1 MSLWNIPSPLSHCLS
16 VVARAGIAVVV
27 LAVAAV
33 AWVAAPAVAQG
44 DRGAFSD
51 DDGAYYEVALNV
63 LEVRGVLAGTQCEPG
78 RICPDSPVSRS
89 TVAVWLG
96 RAVTG
101 SEPAAVDGSRFA
113 DVDAE
118 DWQAAH
124 IERLAD
130 LGVTEGCAADPRRF
144 CPDGPVTRAQMAAF
158 LVRAFDL
165 PSAGSAGFA
174 DTGGHFFEDSIDA
187 LAAAGVTAGCG
198 AGPLRYCPDRP
209 VSRGQM
215 ATFVARAL
223 GLVVEPAVRSDEKV
237 LEPVARLTGR
247 LAPKSIVASGTGLYF
262 AQNVMYQ
269 HTVSVFDAAKQLV
282 ATLED
287 SVDLRVFGYD
297 VPGETY
303 RGAPVE
309 AAFTSDGSHAFV
321 SNYRM
326 YGSGYDPRAVSDVCE
341 KDRGERSFVYRIDT
355 ETLAIDGVYEA
366 GPVPKFMAVTPDDR
380 LLLVSNWCGYDVSV
394 IDLES
399 HETLAEVEVGRYPRG
414 IAVTG
419 DGTTAYVAVMGSTEI
434 AVIDLATV
442 TAGATHPGSDGEPAG
457 LSYFEAVGD
466 QPRHLVLSPDGE
478 VLYATLN
485 GEDAVVA
492 LDADTGQEL
501 LRARTG
507 TQPRSMDISDD
518 GTALYVVNYRSDTFT
533 KLRASDLAILQ
544 TLDTAPRP
552 IGITYDS
559 FNDEVWVSAYS
570 GVIHVYAE
578 QEPPQPPC
586 READC
591 ETRPGTASPASP
603 AAAEP
608 APAAPAAPG
617 TVAPLVKPYG
627 DGPLPYEQALDA
639 ANRLAPE
646 LALPADCGPPPLDKP
661 GRLPNAE
668 RDYRHGTHQ
677 GIDFFCPRGHPTK
690 AALDGRVVVAVG
702 NYQDASASEL
712 DDLLAIARA
721 LRATPPY
728 TLLTLYGNYV
738 AVDHGIIDSVG
749 HIVSIYAHLDALDPA
764 IRAGQ
769 QVSAGDPLGRVGNT
783 GTTFAA
789 ARSTNQGLQ
798 LHWELHIN
806 GHYLGEGLSNS
817 ETRTVYTALFKHAD
831 Q

>member
-1 MSLWNIPSPLSHCLS
+1 MSPRGVPGALSRSLS
-16 VVARAGIAVVV
+16 MATRAGATAVLLAVVAA
-27 LAVAAV
+27 
-33 AWVAAPAVAQG
+33 AWVVAPAAAQG

-51 DDGAYYEVALNV
+51 DDGAYYEVPLNV
-63 LEVRGVLAGTQCEPG
+63 LEVRGVLAGTQCAPG
-78 RICPDSPVSRS
+78 RICPDEPISRA

-101 SEPAAVDGSRFA
+101 TEPAAANGSRFA

-118 DWQAAH
+118 DWQASH
-124 IERLAD
+124 IERFAD
-130 LGVTEGCAADPRRF
+130 LGVTQGCAANLPLF
-144 CPDGPVTRAQMAAF
+144 CPDRVVTRAEMAAF

-165 PSAGSAGFA
+165 PAAGSAGFA
-174 DTGGHFFEDSIDA
+174 DTDGHFFEDSIDA

-198 AGPLRYCPDRP
+198 ADTLRYCPDQP
-209 VSRGQM
+209 VTRGQM
-215 ATFVARAL
+215 ATFIARAL

-269 HTVSVFDAAKQLV
+269 HTISVFDAAKQLV
-282 ATLED
+282 ATVQD
-287 SVDLRVFGYD
+287 SVDLRAFGYD

-309 AAFTSDGSHAFV
+309 AAFTSDGSYAFV

-326 YGSGYDPRAVSDVCE
+326 YGAGYDPRAGGDVCE

-355 ETLAIDGVYEA
+355 ETLAIDAVYEA

-399 HETLAEVEVGRYPRG
+399 HETLTEVEVGRYPRG

-419 DGTTAYVAVMGSTEI
+419 DSTTAYVAVMGSTDI
-434 AVIDLATV
+434 AVIDLPAV
-442 TAGATHPGSDGEPAG
+442 TAGVTHLGSDGEPAG
-457 LSYFEAVGD
+457 LSYLEGVGD
-466 QPRHLVLSPDGE
+466 QPRHLVLSPDDE
-478 VLYATLN
+478 VLYVTLN
-485 GEDAVVA
+485 GANVVVA
-492 LDADTGQEL
+492 LDADSGQEL

-533 KLRASDLAILQ
+533 KLRARDLSILQ

-578 QEPPQPPC
+578 QEPAQPPC
-586 READC
+586 ETADC
-591 ETRPGTASPASP
+591 EAGPGAGSP

-608 APAAPAAPG
+608 EPEPAPAASE
-617 TVAPLVKPYG
+617 TVTPLVKPYG

-646 LALPADCGPPPLDKP
+646 LALPVDCGPPPVDKP
-661 GRLPNAE
+661 GRLPNAA
-668 RDYRHGTHQ
+668 RDYRYGTHQ
-677 GIDFFCPRGHPTK
+677 GVDFFCPRGHPTK

-712 DDLLAIARA
+712 DDLLAVARA

-738 AVDHGIIDSVG
+738 VVDHGIIDSVG
-749 HIVSIYAHLDALDPA
+749 HVVSIYAHHDALDPA
-764 IRAGQ
+764 VRIGQ
-769 QVSAGDPLGRVGNT
+769 QVRAGDPLGRVGNT

-789 ARSTNQGLQ
+789 AGSTTQGLQ

-817 ETRTVYTALFKHAD
+817 ETRAVYTALFKHAD

>member
-1 MSLWNIPSPLSHCLS
+1 MSLWRIPRALCGGLS
-16 VVARAGIAVVV
+16 VAARAGAAAVV

-33 AWVAAPAVAQG
+33 APAVAQG

-51 DDGAYYEVALNV
+51 DDGVYYEVPLNV
-63 LEVRGVLAGTQCEPG
+63 LEVRGVLAGTQCAPG
-78 RICPDSPVSRS
+78 RICPDLPISRA

-96 RAVTG
+96 RAVTA
-101 SEPAAVDGSRFA
+101 SEPPAVAVSRFT

-130 LGVTEGCAADPRRF
+130 LGVTEGCAADSLSY
-144 CPDGPVTRAQMAAF
+144 CPDRVVTRAEMAAF

-165 PSAGSAGFA
+165 PAAGSAGFA
-174 DTGGHFFEDSIDA
+174 DTDGNFFEDSIDA
-187 LAAAGVTAGCG
+187 LAAAGVTAGCDAG
-198 AGPLRYCPDRP
+198 AQRYCPDRP
-209 VSRGQM
+209 VTRGQM
-215 ATFVARAL
+215 ATFIARAL
-223 GLVVEPAVRSDEKV
+223 SLVVEPAVRSDEKV

-247 LAPKSIVASGTGLYF
+247 LTPKSIVASGTGLYF

-269 HTVSVFDAAKQLV
+269 HTISVFDATKRLV
-282 ATLED
+282 ETLED
-287 SVDLRVFGYD
+287 TVDLRAFGYD
-297 VPGETY
+297 VPGEIY

-309 AAFTSDGSHAFV
+309 AAFTSDASHVFV

-326 YGSGYDPRAVSDVCE
+326 YGPGYDPRAGGDMCE

-355 ETLAIDGVYEA
+355 ETLVIDGVYEA
-366 GPVPKFMAVTPDDR
+366 GPMPKFMAVTPDDR

-399 HETLAEVEVGRYPRG
+399 HETLVEVEVGRYPRG

-419 DGTTAYVAVMGSTEI
+419 DGTTVYVAVMGSTEI
-434 AVIDLATV
+434 AVIDLAAV
-442 TAGATHPGSDGEPAG
+442 TAGVTRLGSDGEPAG
-457 LSYFEAVGD
+457 LSYFEDVGD
-466 QPRHLVLSPDGE
+466 QPRHLVLSPDDE
-478 VLYATLN
+478 VLYVTLN

-501 LRARTG
+501 LRVRTG

-533 KLRASDLAILQ
+533 KLRASDLAVLQ

-570 GVIHVYAE
+570 GVIHVYTE
-578 QEPPQPPC
+578 QEPEQPPC
-586 READC
+586 ATAHCEAP
-591 ETRPGTASPASP
+591 PGAGSP

-608 APAAPAAPG
+608 EPERAPTASG
-617 TVAPLVKPYG
+617 TVTPLVKPYG
-627 DGPLPYEQALDA
+627 DGPLSFQEALDA

-646 LALPADCGPPPLDKP
+646 LALPADCRPPPLDNP
-661 GRLPNAE
+661 GRLPNAA
-668 RDYRHGTHQ
+668 RDYRYGTHQ
-677 GIDFFCPRGHPTK
+677 GVDFFCPRGHPVK

-702 NYQDASASEL
+702 EYRDASASEL
-712 DDLLAIARA
+712 DDLLAITGA

-738 AVDHGIIDSVG
+738 IVDHGIIDSVG
-749 HIVSIYAHLDALDPA
+749 HVVSIYAHMEALDPA
-764 IRAGQ
+764 VRVGR
-769 QVSAGDPLGRVGNT
+769 QVRAGDPLGRVGNT
-783 GTTFAA
+783 GTSYAA
-789 ARSTNQGLQ
+789 AGSTNQGLQ

-806 GHYLGEGLSNS
+806 GHYLGEGLSSS
-817 ETRTVYTALFKHAD
+817 ETRAVYTALFNHAD

>member
-1 MSLWNIPSPLSHCLS
+1 MSLRNIASPLAARLS
-16 VVARAGIAVVV
+16 VAAGVGAAAVV
-27 LAVAAV
+27 LAVAA
-33 AWVAAPAVAQG
+33 AAPAVAQG
-44 DRGAFSD
+44 DQGAFSD
-51 DDGAYYEVALNV
+51 DDDAYYEVPLNV
-63 LEVRGVLAGTQCEPG
+63 LEVRGVLAGTQCAPG
-78 RICPDSPVSRS
+78 RLCPDEPISRA

-101 SEPAAVDGSRFA
+101 SEPAAVDTSRFA
-113 DVDAE
+113 DVDSE
-118 DWQAAH
+118 DWRAAH
-124 IERLAD
+124 IERLAE
-130 LGVTEGCAADPRRF
+130 LGVTEGCATDLLRF
-144 CPDGPVTRAQMAAF
+144 CPDEPVTRAQMAAF

-165 PSAGSAGFA
+165 PAAGSAGFA
-174 DTGGHFFEDSIDA
+174 DTDGNFFEDSIDA
-187 LAAAGVTAGCG
+187 LAAAGVTAGCDTG
-198 AGPLRYCPDRP
+198 ARRYCPDRP
-209 VSRGQM
+209 VTRGQM

-237 LEPVARLTGR
+237 LEPAARLTGR

-269 HTVSVFDAAKQLV
+269 HTISVFDAAKRLV
-282 ATLED
+282 ETLED
-287 SVDLRVFGYD
+287 TVDLRAFGYD
-297 VPGETY
+297 VPGEIY

-309 AAFTSDGSHAFV
+309 AAFTSDGSYAFV

-326 YGSGYDPRAVSDVCE
+326 YGPGYDPRAGGDVCE

-394 IDLES
+394 IDLHS
-399 HETLAEVEVGRYPRG
+399 DETLAEVEVGRYPRG
-414 IAVTG
+414 IAVTS
-419 DGTTAYVAVMGSTEI
+419 DSRTAYVAVMGSTEI
-434 AVIDLATV
+434 AVIDLPASSTADGQSATV
-442 TAGATHPGSDGEPAG
+442 GEPVLRSFLAD
-457 LSYFEAVGD
+457 VGD
-466 QPRHLVLSPDGE
+466 QPRHLVLSPDDE
-478 VLYATLN
+478 VLYVTLN
-485 GEDAVVA
+485 GENAVVA

-533 KLRASDLAILQ
+533 KLRASDLAVLQ

-552 IGITYDS
+552 VGITYDS

-578 QEPPQPPC
+578 QEPAQPPC
-586 READC
+586 AAADC
-591 ETRPGTASPASP
+591 EAPPGAGSP

-608 APAAPAAPG
+608 DPKPAPTASA
-617 TVAPLVKPYG
+617 TVTPLVKPYG

-646 LALPADCGPPPLDKP
+646 LALPVDCGPPPLDNP
-661 GRLPNAE
+661 GRLPNAA
-668 RDYRHGTHQ
+668 RDYRYGTHQ
-677 GIDFFCPRGHPTK
+677 GVDFFCPRGHPTK
-690 AALDGRVVVAVG
+690 AALDGRVVVAAG
-702 NYQDASASEL
+702 NYRDASASEL

-738 AVDHGIIDSVG
+738 VVDHGIIDSVG
-749 HIVSIYAHLDALDPA
+749 HVVSIYAHHDALDPA
-764 IRAGQ
+764 VRVGW
-769 QVSAGDPLGRVGNT
+769 QVRAGDPLGRVGNT

-789 ARSTNQGLQ
+789 AGSTGQGLQ

-806 GHYLGEGLSNS
+806 GRYLGEGLSKS
-817 ETRTVYTALFKHAD
+817 ETRTVYAALFKHAD

>member
-1 MSLWNIPSPLSHCLS
+1 MATRAGATAVLLA
-16 VVARAGIAVVV
+16 VVAA
-27 LAVAAV
+27 
-33 AWVAAPAVAQG
+33 AWVATAPAVAQG
-44 DRGAFSD
+44 DEGAFSD
-51 DDGAYYEVALNV
+51 DDGAYYEVPLNV
-63 LEVRGVLAGTQCEPG
+63 LEVRGVLAGTQCAPG
-78 RICPDSPVSRS
+78 RICPEEPIRRS

-101 SEPAAVDGSRFA
+101 SEPPAVDVSRFA
-113 DVDAE
+113 DIDAE
-118 DWQAAH
+118 DWQAPH
-124 IERLAD
+124 IERFAA
-130 LGVTEGCAADPRRF
+130 LGVTEGCATGPRRY
-144 CPDGPVTRAQMAAF
+144 CPDRAVTRAQMAAF

-165 PSAGSAGFA
+165 PAAGSAGFA
-174 DTGGHFFEDSIDA
+174 DTGGNFFADSIDA

-198 AGPLRYCPDRP
+198 AGPLRYCPDRL
-209 VSRGQM
+209 VTRGQM

-269 HTVSVFDAAKQLV
+269 HTISVFDATKQLV
-282 ATLED
+282 ETLED
-287 SVDLRVFGYD
+287 TVDLRAFGYD

-309 AAFTSDGSHAFV
+309 AAFTSDGSRVFV

-326 YGSGYDPRAVSDVCE
+326 YGSGYDPRAGGDVCE
-341 KDRGERSFVYRIDT
+341 KDRGQRSFVYRIDT

-366 GPVPKFMAVTPDDR
+366 GPVPKYMAVTPDDR

-394 IDLES
+394 IDLHS
-399 HETLAEVEVGRYPRG
+399 DETLAEVEVGRYPRG
-414 IAVTG
+414 IAVTS
-419 DGTTAYVAVMGSTEI
+419 DSRTAYVAVMGSTEI
-434 AVIDLATV
+434 AVIDLPASSTADGQSATV
-442 TAGATHPGSDGEPAG
+442 GEPVLGSFFAD
-457 LSYFEAVGD
+457 VGD
-466 QPRHLVLSPDGE
+466 QPRHLVLSPDDE
-478 VLYATLN
+478 VLYVTLN
-485 GEDAVVA
+485 GENAVVA

-578 QEPPQPPC
+578 QEPVEPSC
-586 READC
+586 HDADC
-591 ETRPGTASPASP
+591 EAGPNAESP

-608 APAAPAAPG
+608 EPAPAAAS

-639 ANRLAPE
+639 AKRLAPE
-646 LALPADCGPPPLDKP
+646 LVLPADCGPPPLDNP
-661 GRLPNAE
+661 GRLPNSARE
-668 RDYRHGTHQ
+668 YRYGTHQ
-677 GIDFFCPRGHPTK
+677 GVDLFCPRGHPVK
-690 AALDGRVVVAVG
+690 AALEGRVVLAVG
-702 NYQDASASEL
+702 NYQDASASQL

-738 AVDHGIIDSVG
+738 VVDHGIIDSVG
-749 HIVSIYAHLDALDPA
+749 HVVSIYAHLEALDPA
-764 IRAGQ
+764 IRVGQ
-769 QVSAGDPLGRVGNT
+769 QVKAGDPLGPVGNT

-789 ARSTNQGLQ
+789 AGSTSQGLQ

-806 GHYLGEGLSNS
+806 GRYLGEGLSKS
-817 ETRTVYTALFKHAD
+817 ETRTIYTALLKHAN

>member
-1 MSLWNIPSPLSHCLS
+1 MSLWRIPRALCGGLS
-16 VVARAGIAVVV
+16 VAARAGAAAVV

-33 AWVAAPAVAQG
+33 APAVAQG
-44 DRGAFSD
+44 DQGAFSD

-78 RICPDSPVSRS
+78 RICPDVPIDRA

-101 SEPAAVDGSRFA
+101 SEPPAVDASRFA

-118 DWQAAH
+118 DWPAAH
-124 IERLAD
+124 IERFAD
-130 LGVTEGCAADPRRF
+130 LGVTEGCAANPRRY
-144 CPDGPVTRAQMAAF
+144 CPHEPVTRAQMAAF

-165 PSAGSAGFA
+165 SAAGSAGFA
-174 DTGGHFFEDSIDA
+174 DTDGNFFEGSIDA
-187 LAAAGVTAGCG
+187 VAAAGVTAGCG
-198 AGPLRYCPDRP
+198 ANPLRYCPDQP
-209 VSRGQM
+209 VTRGQM
-215 ATFVARAL
+215 ATFIARAL
-223 GLVVEPAVRSDEKV
+223 GLVVEPAVRSEEKV
-237 LEPVARLTGR
+237 LEPVARLTGN
-247 LAPKSIVASGTGLYF
+247 LAPKSIVASDTGLYF
-262 AQNVMYQ
+262 AQNMMYR
-269 HTVSVFDAAKQLV
+269 HTISVFDADKQLV
-282 ATLED
+282 ETLED
-287 SVDLRVFGYD
+287 SVDLKAFGYD

-309 AAFTSDGSHAFV
+309 AVFTSDGSHVFV

-326 YGSGYDPRAVSDVCE
+326 YGSGFDPRAGGDVCE

-355 ETLAIDGVYEA
+355 ETLVIDGVYEA

-394 IDLES
+394 IDVES
-399 HETLAEVEVGRYPRG
+399 HETLVEVEVGRYPRG

-434 AVIDLATV
+434 AVIDLPAV
-442 TAGATHPGSDGEPAG
+442 TAGVTRLGSDGEPAG
-457 LSYFEAVGD
+457 LSYFEGVGD
-466 QPRHLVLSPDGE
+466 QPRHLVLSPDDE
-478 VLYATLN
+478 VLYLSLN
-485 GEDAVVA
+485 GENAVVA

-501 LRARTG
+501 RRVRPG

-518 GTALYVVNYRSDTFT
+518 GTALYVVNYESDTMS
-533 KLRASDLAILQ
+533 KLRTSDFDILQ
-544 TLDTAPRP
+544 SFNTSHHP

-578 QEPPQPPC
+578 QEPEQPPC
-586 READC
+586 ATADC
-591 ETRPGTASPASP
+591 EAGPGTGSP

-608 APAAPAAPG
+608 EPEPAPTASG
-617 TVAPLVKPYG
+617 TVTPLVKPYG

-646 LALPADCGPPPLDKP
+646 LALPVDCGPPPVDKP
-661 GRLPNAE
+661 GRLPNAA
-668 RDYRHGTHQ
+668 RDYRYGTHQ
-677 GIDFFCPRGHPTK
+677 GVDFFCPRGHPTK

-712 DDLLAIARA
+712 DDLLAITGA

-738 AVDHGIIDSVG
+738 VVDHGIIDSVG
-749 HIVSIYAHLDALDPA
+749 HVVSIYAHHETLDPA
-764 IRAGQ
+764 IRVGR
-769 QVSAGDPLGRVGNT
+769 QVRAGDPLGRVGNT

-789 ARSTNQGLQ
+789 AGSTTQGLQ

-806 GHYLGEGLSNS
+806 GHYLGEGLSSS
-817 ETRTVYTALFKHAD
+817 ETRAVYTALFNHAD